1 MISNNITV
9 DNVALSDLGVVLAPD
24 SYKSVLQ
31 FPSLKSVKVNDWAEY
46 DYIEPDLDSPTLDKR
61 TVTLNF
67 HANGID
73 GYERFIAYLE
83 RKSLFTWNFAEL
95 GVVLPLRIE
104 SNGLKHTS
112 RKWQSFSVS
121 FVDDAPYHPDGSVI
135 VSKHYGG
142 GGFVMDGVPLDYY
155 GVFVLDGTLEKIRQ
169 IGKVKDRLTVS
180 ENSRDGA
187 VYDYGGSLKTAS
199 NDIQIKC
206 LIRAANMPTLI
217 NNYYALLNRL
227 KSPHLRRIFVTS
239 TMEVIE
245 CYYKSATCE
254 DVHLHLAS
262 GAAGIA
268 FTLTMTVVNKGVMRV
283 LGDDADDYYLTDGS
297 GKFLAP

>member
-1 MISNNITV
+1 MTNNNIYI
-9 DNVALSDLGVVLAPD
+9 DGIPLSDLGVVLAPD

-31 FPSLKSVKVNDWAEY
+31 FPSLKSVKTNDWAED

-73 GYERFIAYLE
+73 GYERFIAHLE

-95 GVVLPLRIE
+95 GVSLPLRIE
-104 SNGLKHTS
+104 SNGLRHTS

-135 VSKHYGG
+135 VSRHYGG
-142 GGFVMDGVPLDYY
+142 GGFLMDGVPLDYY
-155 GVFVLDGTLEKIRQ
+155 GVFVLDGTLDKIRQ

-187 VYDYGGSLKTAS
+187 VYDYGGALKTAS

-227 KSPHLRRIFVTS
+227 KLPHLRRIFVSS
-239 TMEVIE
+239 TLEVIE

-254 DVHLHLAS
+254 DVPLHLAS

-283 LGDDADDYYLTDGS
+283 LGDDSEDYYLTDGS

>member
-1 MISNNITV
+1 MTNNNIYI
-9 DNVALSDLGVVLAPD
+9 DGIPLSDLGVVLAPD

-31 FPSLKSVKVNDWAEY
+31 FPSLKSVKTNDWAEY

-95 GVVLPLRIE
+95 GVSLPLRIE

-142 GGFVMDGVPLDYY
+142 GGFLMDGVPLDYY

-169 IGKVKDRLTVS
+169 IGKVKERLTVS

-187 VYDYGGSLKTAS
+187 VYDYGGALKTAS

-206 LIRAANMPTLI
+206 LIRAANMPTLT

-227 KSPHLRRIFVTS
+227 KSPRLRRIFVTATS
-239 TMEVIE
+239 EVIE

-283 LGDDADDYYLTDGS
+283 LGNDAETVCLTDGS
-297 GKFLAP
+297 GVYLTP

>member
-1 MISNNITV
+1 MQTHDIYI
-9 DNVALSDLGVVLAPD
+9 DGIPLADLGVVLAPD
-24 SYKSVLQ
+24 SYRSLLQ
-31 FPSLKSVKVNDWAEY
+31 FPPLKSVTTNDWAEL
-46 DYIEPDLDSPTLDKR
+46 DYIEPDLLNPTLDKR

-83 RKSLFTWNFAEL
+83 RKSLFTWNFADL

-135 VSKHYGG
+135 ASMHYGG
-142 GGFVMDGVPLDYY
+142 GGFLMDGVPLDYY
-155 GVFVLDGTLEKIRQ
+155 GVFVLDGTLDKIRQ
-169 IGKVKDRLTVS
+169 IGKVKDRLIVS

-187 VYDYGGSLKTAS
+187 VYDYGGALKTAS

-206 LIRAANMPTLI
+206 LIRAANVPALT

-227 KSPHLRRIFVTS
+227 KSPRLRRIFVTS
-239 TMEVIE
+239 TLEVIE
-245 CYYKSATCE
+245 CYYKSASCE
-254 DVHLHLAS
+254 NVHKQLAS

-283 LGDDADDYYLTDGS
+283 LGDEAGEYYITDGG

>member
-1 MISNNITV
+1 MTNNNIYI
-9 DNVALSDLGVVLAPD
+9 DGIPLSDLGVVLAPD

-31 FPSLKSVKVNDWAEY
+31 FPSLKSVKTNDWAEY
-46 DYIEPDLDSPTLDKR
+46 DYIEPDLDSPALDKR

-95 GVVLPLRIE
+95 GVILPLRIE

-142 GGFVMDGVPLDYY
+142 DGFLMDGVPLDYY
-155 GVFVLDGTLEKIRQ
+155 GVFVLDGTLDKIRQ

-180 ENSRDGA
+180 ENSRNGA
-187 VYDYGGSLKTAS
+187 VYDYGGALKTAS

-227 KSPHLRRIFVTS
+227 KSPNLRRIFVSS
-239 TMEVIE
+239 TLEVIE

-268 FTLTMTVVNKGVMRV
+268 FTLTMTVVSKGVMRV

>member
-1 MISNNITV
+1 M
-9 DNVALSDLGVVLAPD
+9 
-24 SYKSVLQ
+24 
-31 FPSLKSVKVNDWAEY
+31 
-46 DYIEPDLDSPTLDKR
+46 
-61 TVTLNF
+61 TLNF

-95 GVVLPLRIE
+95 GVILPLRIE

-135 VSKHYGG
+135 VSRQFGG
-142 GGFVMDGVPLDYY
+142 GGFLMDGVPLDYY
-155 GVFVLDGTLEKIRQ
+155 GVFVLDGTLDKIRQ

-187 VYDYGGSLKTAS
+187 VYDYGGALKTAS

-254 DVHLHLAS
+254 DVHRQLAS

-268 FTLTMTVVNKGVMRV
+268 FTITMTVVNKGVMRV
-283 LGDDADDYYLTDGS
+283 LGDDAEDYYLTDEQGV
-297 GKFLAP
+297 FLAP

>member
-155 GVFVLDGTLEKIRQ
+155 GVFVLDGTL

>member
-1 MISNNITV
+1 MTNNNIYI
-9 DNVALSDLGVVLAPD
+9 DGIPLADLGVVLAPD
-24 SYKSVLQ
+24 SYRSVLQ
-31 FPSLKSVKVNDWAEY
+31 FPSLKSVKTNDWAEY

-95 GVVLPLRIE
+95 GVILPLRIE

-142 GGFVMDGVPLDYY
+142 GGFLMDGVPLDYY
-155 GVFVLDGTLEKIRQ
+155 GVCILDGTLEKIRQ

-206 LIRAANMPTLI
+206 LIRAANIATLI

-227 KSPHLRRIFVTS
+227 KSPRLRRIFVTATS
-239 TMEVIE
+239 EVIE

-254 DVHLHLAS
+254 NVHRQLSS

-283 LGDDADDYYLTDGS
+283 LGDDAEDYYLTDGS
-297 GKFLAP
+297 GRFLTA

>member
-1 MISNNITV
+1 MLPVIYIDGVSL
-9 DNVALSDLGVVLAPD
+9 ADLGVVLAPD
-24 SYKSVLQ
+24 SYRSVLQ
-31 FPSLKSVKVNDWAEY
+31 FPSLKSVKTNDWAEY

-83 RKSLFTWNFAEL
+83 SKSLFTWNFAEL
-95 GVVLPLRIE
+95 GVSLPLRIE

-112 RKWQSFSVS
+112 HKWQSFSVS

-135 VSKHYGG
+135 VSRQFGG
-142 GGFVMDGVPLDYY
+142 GGFLMDGVPLDYY
-155 GVFVLDGTLEKIRQ
+155 GVCILDGTLEKIRQ

-187 VYDYGGSLKTAS
+187 VYDYGGALKTAS

-217 NNYYALLNRL
+217 NNYYALLKRL

-239 TMEVIE
+239 TLEVIE

-283 LGDDADDYYLTDGS
+283 LGDDAEDYYLTDEQGV
-297 GKFLAP
+297 FLAP

>member
-1 MISNNITV
+1 MTNNNIYI
-9 DNVALSDLGVVLAPD
+9 DGIPLSDLGVVLAPD
-24 SYKSVLQ
+24 SYRSVLQ
-31 FPSLKSVKVNDWAEY
+31 FPSLKSVKTNDWAEY

-73 GYERFIAYLE
+73 GYERFVAYLE

-95 GVVLPLRIE
+95 GVSLPLRIE

-135 VSKHYGG
+135 VSRHYGG
-142 GGFVMDGVPLDYY
+142 GGFLMDGVPLDYY
-155 GVFVLDGTLEKIRQ
+155 GVFVLDGTLDKIRQ

-187 VYDYGGSLKTAS
+187 VYDYGGALKTAA

-239 TMEVIE
+239 TLEVIE

-254 DVHLHLAS
+254 DVPLHLAS

-283 LGDDADDYYLTDGS
+283 LGDDAEDYYLTEGS
-297 GKFLAP
+297 GRFLTA